1 MSPMVMSLIGLN
13 LSARY
18 PPGRYRMVD
27 AIPRTVRSRP
37 SCVLVKPVAVWKAT

>member
-1 MSPMVMSLIGLN
+1 MVISLRGLN

-27 AIPRTVRSRP
+27 AMPRTVSRRP
-37 SCVLVKPVAVWKAT
+37 SCVLVKPVAVWNAT